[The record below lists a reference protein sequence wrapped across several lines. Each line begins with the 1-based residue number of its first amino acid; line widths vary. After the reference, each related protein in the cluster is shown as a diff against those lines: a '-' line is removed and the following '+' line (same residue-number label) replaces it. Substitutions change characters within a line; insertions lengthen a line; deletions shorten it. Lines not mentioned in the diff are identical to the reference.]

1 MNTLKTLAVALVAIT
16 LAGCASTGSPASSTP
31 EPTSSDERSMQPSPA
46 PHAGDAPDGI
56 PDEVWAAL
64 VADLGQRL
72 DQPVIDPAIV
82 TAKAMTF
89 NDGSLGCPKPG
100 QAYTQALVDGYQIV
114 VEVDGARYDYRS
126 PGGDSV
132 RLCEGVIEGGG

>member
-16 LAGCASTGSPASSTP
+16 LVGCAATGSPASSSP
-31 EPTSSDERSMQPSPA
+31 EPSSSDDGSPRPSA
-46 PHAGDAPDGI
+46 SLSAGDAPDGI
-56 PDEVWAAL
+56 PESVWAAL
-64 VADLGQRL
+64 MADLGRRL
-72 DQPVIDPAIV
+72 DQAVTDPVVV

-89 NDGSLGCPKPG
+89 NDGSLGCPQPG

-114 VEVDGARYDYRS
+114 VEVDGDRYDYRS
-126 PGGDSV
+126 AGGDSV

>member
-1 MNTLKTLAVALVAIT
+1 MNTLKTLAVALVAVA

-31 EPTSSDERSMQPSPA
+31 EPSSSDAGSSEPPPGS
-46 PHAGDAPDGI
+46 GDAPDGI
-56 PDEVWAAL
+56 PETVWAAL
-64 VADLGQRL
+64 LADLGQRL
-72 DQPVIDPAIV
+72 NEPMPDPAIV

-89 NDGSLGCPKPG
+89 NDGSLGCPQPG

-114 VEVDGARYDYRS
+114 VEVDGERYDYRS